1 MEMYEGNRGKKWE
14 GRIMRGERGRE
25 RGDEDGLKLSDIV
38 GSYRKVWGKHGE
50 EVRRMRG
57 REGKR
62 EGGRGQPEA
71 I

>member
-1 MEMYEGNRGKKWE
+1 MLSKQIESTEPKSTNMH
-14 GRIMRGERGRE
+14 
-25 RGDEDGLKLSDIV
+25 EDSLKLSDIV
-38 GSYRKVWGKHGE
+38 GSYGKVWGKHGE

-62 EGGRGQPEA
+62 EGARGQPEA